1 MSGHSKWSTIKRQ
14 KGVADAK
21 RGQVFTKLA
30 NAIVLAA
37 RSGGG
42 TDPNFNFKLRLAI
55 DKARAANMPKDNI
68 DRAISRANAVA
79 EGGLEEVVYE
89 GYIPGGASVIIETVT
104 DKKQR
109 TVAEIKNMLEKN
121 GGTMGV
127 PGSVSY
133 LYSRIA
139 EIIVPKNG
147 KSAEDILNVA
157 MDAGVEDFEEEDDAV
172 VLYTDPSQ
180 LQNVKKALDGV
191 GIGIAEAGIIYK
203 PLALMEVSDEIQKQK
218 AVELLERIEDHD
230 DVQKIYTNISY

>member
-55 DKARAANMPKDNI
+55 DKARAANMPKENI
-68 DRAISRANAVA
+68 DRAISRASAAA
-79 EGGLEEVVYE
+79 EGGLEEAVYE
-89 GYIPGGASVIIETVT
+89 GFIPGGASVIIEAVT

-121 GGTMGV
+121 GGTLGV

-133 LYSRIA
+133 LYSRIG
-139 EIIVPKNG
+139 EIIVPKND
-147 KSAEDILNVA
+147 KSSEEILNLV
-157 MDAGVEDFEEEDDAV
+157 MDSGVDDFEEESDMV
-172 VLYTDPSQ
+172 ILYTDPSQ
-180 LQNVKKALDGV
+180 LQNVKNALDEQ
-191 GIGIAEAGIIYK
+191 GIAIGDAGIIYK
-203 PLALMEVSDEIQKQK
+203 PMALMEVTDESIKQR
-218 AVELLERIEDHD
+218 AIELLEKIEDHD